1 VVVARRSY
9 ATVPGVRAAAGA
21 TRSVSQPPPENL
33 MDWPKGQLASEVAR
47 LRAILRE
54 HAEVP
59 ADPPRSG
66 GDMVD
71 VAGDPHARGGVVL
84 DMRESVLMDYL
95 DVALVDT
102 KHEDDTPAMMLV
114 IEGRVNY
121 QTRRVKQAYLF
132 GADGAAALVTQ
143 LAGLA
148 ARAGGAFADEFR
160 RLFDERMTELP

>member
-1 VVVARRSY
+1 VAD
-9 ATVPGVRAAAGA
+9 
-21 TRSVSQPPPENL
+21 VSQPPPENL
-33 MDWPKGQLASEVAR
+33 MDWPKARLASEVAR

-59 ADPPRSG
+59 AEPPRSG

-102 KHEDDTPAMMLV
+102 KQDDAPAMMLV
-114 IEGRVNY
+114 IAGRVNY
-121 QTRRVKQAYLF
+121 QTRRAKQAYLF

-148 ARAGGAFADEFR
+148 ARAGGAFGDEFR